1 MYVCVCVCV
10 FIQIPEHDPPHSS
23 SAVRNESGLV
33 CTPGH
38 APYPPPP
45 SPRLTFRASLPCQP
59 NATHF
64 ERLLHLVLPLLPLL
78 LLLPLPLLLL
88 LQFLLLLF
96 QPLLLLLLQLLLI
109 RSLSLLV
116 VPAGERTVT

>member
-1 MYVCVCVCV
+1 MNPDWFVH
-10 FIQIPEHDPPHSS
+10 QDMHRTLPH
-23 SAVRNESGLV
+23 
-33 CTPGH
+33 
-38 APYPPPP
+38 PPPG
-45 SPRLTFRASLPCQP
+45 SPFVPPCQP